1 MPKRKEPSSSL
12 TLFKEMCD
20 LMFEIAEKDDDC
32 QNNKSNYL
40 NKHIARWI
48 YPKEKQYSKRINST
62 SRQRTCTLP
71 PPPAP
76 RAPKPAPGPFCYR
89 CALPLYPGHSEH
101 YEGVHAT
108 CRYCNTKGH
117 VKAACD
123 KLGNLPEKNY
133 NSTSK
138 KNKMVTSFRKGLRSQ
153 GQMYWSY
160 LCCNRIDILV

>member
-40 NKHIARWI
+40 NKHIAKWI

-62 SRQRTCTLP
+62 SRQRTHTLPLP

-76 RAPKPAPGPFCYR
+76 KPAPK
-89 CALPLYPGHSEH
+89 LHQDLSVTD
-101 YEGVHAT
+101 VHFHFT
-108 CRYCNTKGH
+108 
-117 VKAACD
+117 
-123 KLGNLPEKNY
+123 L
-133 NSTSK
+133 
-138 KNKMVTSFRKGLRSQ
+138 
-153 GQMYWSY
+153 
-160 LCCNRIDILV
+160 DILITVKECMQPAGTAEQKDTLKLHVASLDICLPRITILLLEKPDGHQYQRRT